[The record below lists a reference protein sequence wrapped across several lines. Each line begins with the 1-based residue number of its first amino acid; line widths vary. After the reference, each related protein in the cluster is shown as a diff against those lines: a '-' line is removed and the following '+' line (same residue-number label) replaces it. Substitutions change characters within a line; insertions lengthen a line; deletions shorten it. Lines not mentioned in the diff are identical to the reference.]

1 MSNSSSN
8 RVSLGRAKKRRRT
21 PTRCVLD
28 MESIDPSAT
37 TPADNGPPS
46 SHTKAPV
53 PAVQTAVSV
62 ALPTIALLL
71 TLGAAWLRWD
81 LATAEEIQSANTES
95 IRVAS
100 EVTISLLSYNPAT
113 VDADLRA
120 AETQLT
126 GTFREAYSSLVDD
139 VVIPGARQKQI
150 SSTAAVPAASLV
162 SASRN
167 RAMVMVFVDQTT
179 IVGSDAPTRSAS
191 SIRVTLDKVDGRWLI
206 SDFTPIR

>member
-1 MSNSSSN
+1 
-8 RVSLGRAKKRRRT
+8 
-21 PTRCVLD
+21 
-28 MESIDPSAT
+28 
-37 TPADNGPPS
+37 
-46 SHTKAPV
+46 
-53 PAVQTAVSV
+53 
-62 ALPTIALLL
+62 
-71 TLGAAWLRWD
+71 